1 MSAPPDEPRNT
12 QEFEALIQYLKNNRG
27 FDFSGYK
34 RSSLRRRMDKRMLVL
49 QIERYGDYV
58 DYLEVHPEEFTQL
71 FNTILINVTGF
82 FRDTAAWEYLR
93 AKVIPQLIA
102 GKQPH
107 EPIRVWSAGCA
118 SGEETYTL
126 AIVLAEA
133 LGLESFRQRVKIYAT
148 DVDEE
153 ALGQARQASYS
164 ARDLQPLSPELRSKY
179 FESASARFV
188 FRPDLRR
195 AVIFGRHDLVQDAP
209 ISRLD
214 LLVCRNTLMYF
225 NAETQSRILA
235 RFHFALNDTG
245 VVFLGK
251 AEMLLTRAN
260 LFNPVHL
267 KHRIFMRV
275 SKPTL
280 RDRLLVVAQA
290 GNLEMN
296 NHFISHVRL
305 RDAAFD
311 AVSVAQV
318 VLDTHGNT
326 WLINQEARTSF
337 GLLPQ
342 DVGRPFYELDLSYRP
357 VELRLHIDQAY
368 STLRAQHLTNIER
381 ALPDGK
387 TQFLDVHLV
396 PLIDTDSTPLGVSIA
411 FHDVTHHRRLQVEL
425 EKSRQELETAYE
437 ELQSTNEELE
447 TTNEELQSTVEELE
461 TTNEELQSTNE
472 ELETMN
478 EELQSGNE
486 ELQTINDELR
496 ERTDEVN
503 QARAFLES
511 ILASLYAAAVAV
523 DANLHILMWNAEANN
538 LWGLPEAEVQGQSFM
553 NLDIGLPVE
562 QLRTPMRTMLSG
574 RSTFQ
579 EVVLE
584 ATNRRGRTMQCRV
597 TCAPLIGPEGDTQG
611 VILLMEEWRGHA

>member
-12 QEFEALIQYLKNNRG
+12 QEFEALIEYLKNNRG

-34 RSSLRRRMDKRMLVL
+34 RSTLRRRMGKRMQGLR
-49 QIERYGDYV
+49 IERYGDYL
-58 DYLEVHPEEFTQL
+58 DYLEVHPDDFVQL

-82 FRDTAAWEYLR
+82 FRDTASWEFF
-93 AKVIPQLIA
+93 ATEVIPRLIA
-102 GKQPH
+102 GKQPS

-118 SGEETYTL
+118 SGEEAYSL
-126 AIVLAEA
+126 AIMLAEA

-153 ALGQARQASYS
+153 ALVQARQASYS
-164 ARDLQPLSPELRSKY
+164 ARDMQPVSPELRSKY
-179 FESASARFV
+179 FEKVNDRFV

-235 RFHFALNDTG
+235 RFHFALNDAG
-245 VVFLGK
+245 VIFLGK

-260 LFNPVHL
+260 LFNPVQL
-267 KHRIFMRV
+267 KHRIFTKV
-275 SKPTL
+275 AKPSL
-280 RDRLLVVAQA
+280 RDRLMIVAQA
-290 GNLEMN
+290 GNMEMN
-296 NHFISHVRL
+296 NHLAGYVRL

-311 AVSVAQV
+311 AAPVAQV
-318 VLDTHGNT
+318 VLDMHSNLL
-326 WLINQEARTSF
+326 LINQEARAIF
-337 GLLPQ
+337 GLVPQ

-357 VELRLHIDQAY
+357 VELRARIEQVY
-368 STLRAQHLTNIER
+368 TELRVQRLTNIER
-381 ALPDGK
+381 SLSEGRM
-387 TQFLDVHLV
+387 QCLDVYLV
-396 PLIDTDSTPLGVSIA
+396 PLIDTDGTPLGVSIA
-411 FHDVTHHRRLQVEL
+411 FHDVTHHWRLQTEL

-478 EELQSGNE
+478 EELHSGNE

-503 QARAFLES
+503 RSKAFLES
-511 ILASLYAAAVAV
+511 IMSSLHVAAVVV
-523 DANLHILMWNAEANN
+523 DPNFNILMWNAEANK
-538 LWGLPEAEVQGQSFM
+538 LWGLREDEVQRQSLLG
-553 NLDIGLPVE
+553 LDIGLPVE
-562 QLRTPMRTMLSG
+562 QLGQPMRAVLSG

-584 ATNRRGRTMQCRV
+584 ATNRRGKAIQCRV
-597 TCAPLIGPEGDTQG
+597 TCTPLVGAERDTQG
-611 VILLMEEWRGHA
+611 VILLMEEWSGHV

>member
-1 MSAPPDEPRNT
+1 MSDPPDAFSST
-12 QEFEALIQYLKNNRG
+12 QEFEALVEYLKNSRG

-34 RSSLRRRMDKRMLVL
+34 RSSLRRRVGKRMQGLR
-49 QIERYGDYV
+49 IERYGDYL
-58 DYLEVHPEEFTQL
+58 DYLEVHPEEFIQL

-82 FRDTAAWEYLR
+82 FRDTAAWECL
-93 AKVIPQLIA
+93 AAEAMPQLITR
-102 GKQPH
+102 KQPH

-118 SGEETYTL
+118 SGEEAYTL

-153 ALGQARQASYS
+153 ALVQARQASYS
-164 ARDLQPLSPELRSKY
+164 ARDLQPLSPELRGKY
-179 FESASARFV
+179 FERVNERFV

-225 NAETQSRILA
+225 NAETQARILA
-235 RFHFALNDTG
+235 RFHFALNDLG
-245 VVFLGK
+245 VIFLGK

-267 KHRIFMRV
+267 KHRIFTKV
-275 SKPTL
+275 AKPAL
-280 RDRLLVVAQA
+280 RDRLMIVAQA
-290 GNLEMN
+290 GNMEMN
-296 NHFISHVRL
+296 NHLVSYVRL

-311 AVSVAQV
+311 AVPVAQV
-318 VLDTHGNT
+318 VLDLHGNLL
-326 WLINQEARTSF
+326 LINQEARAIF

-357 VELRLHIDQAY
+357 LELRSRIEQVYTD
-368 STLRAQHLTNIER
+368 LRPQHLTNIER
-381 ALPDGK
+381 PLSDGK
-387 TQFLDVHLV
+387 MQCLDVHLV
-396 PLIDTDSTPLGVSIA
+396 PLIDTDGTPLGISIA
-411 FHDVTHHRRLQVEL
+411 FHDVTHHRRLQTEL

-503 QARAFLES
+503 RSKAFLES
-511 ILASLYAAAVAV
+511 IMSSLHVAAVVV
-523 DANLHILMWNAEANN
+523 DPNFNILMWNAEANE
-538 LWGLPEAEVQGQSFM
+538 LWGLRDDEVHGQSFL
-553 NLDIGLPVE
+553 NLEIGLPVE
-562 QLRTPMRTMLSG
+562 LLRTPVRAVLSG
-574 RSTFQ
+574 RSAFQ
-579 EVVLE
+579 EVVLD
-584 ATNRRGRTMQCRV
+584 ATNRRGKAIQCRV
-597 TCAPLIGPEGDTQG
+597 TCTPLVGAERDTQG
-611 VILLMEEWRGHA
+611 VILLMEEWSEHV

>member
-1 MSAPPDEPRNT
+1 MSAPPEEPRST
-12 QEFEALIQYLKNNRG
+12 QEFEALIEYLKNNRG

-34 RSSLRRRMDKRMLVL
+34 RSSLRRRMGKRMQALR
-49 QIERYGDYV
+49 IEHYGDYL
-58 DYLEVHPEEFTQL
+58 DYLEVHPEEFVQL
-71 FNTILINVTGF
+71 FNTILINVTSF
-82 FRDTAAWEYLR
+82 FRDTASWEFL
-93 AKVIPQLIA
+93 AAEVIPSLIIS
-102 GKQPH
+102 KQPH
-107 EPIRVWSAGCA
+107 EPIRVWSAGCV
-118 SGEETYTL
+118 SGEEAYSL

-153 ALGQARQASYS
+153 ALVQARHASYS
-164 ARDLQPLSPELRSKY
+164 ARALQPVSSELRSKY
-179 FESASARFV
+179 FEPVGDRFV
-188 FRPDLRR
+188 FRSDLRR

-214 LLVCRNTLMYF
+214 LLVCRNALMYF

-245 VVFLGK
+245 VIFLGK

-260 LFNPVHL
+260 LFTPVHL
-267 KHRIFMRV
+267 KHRIFAKV
-275 SKPTL
+275 AKPTL
-280 RDRLLVVAQA
+280 RDRLLIVAQA
-290 GNLEMN
+290 GNMEMS
-296 NHFISHVRL
+296 NHLVSHIRL
-305 RDAAFD
+305 REAAYD
-311 AVSVAQV
+311 AVPMAQV
-318 VLDTHGNT
+318 VLDLHSNV
-326 WLINQEARTSF
+326 LLVNQEARTSF
-337 GLLPQ
+337 GLTAQ
-342 DVGRPFYELDLSYRP
+342 QVGRPFAELDLSYRP
-357 VELRLHIDQAY
+357 VELRSRIEQVY
-368 STLRAQHLTNIER
+368 TELRSQSLTNVER
-381 ALPDGK
+381 VVPEGM
-387 TQFLDVHLV
+387 TQSLDVQLT
-396 PLIDTDSTPLGVSIA
+396 PLIDTDGTPLGVSIT
-411 FHDVTHHRRLQVEL
+411 FHDVTHHRRLQAEL

-503 QARAFLES
+503 RSKAFLES
-511 ILASLYAAAVAV
+511 ILASLHAAAVVV
-523 DANLHILMWNAEANN
+523 DPNFNVLMWNAEAHE
-538 LWGLPEAEVQGQSFM
+538 LWGLQEEEVQGKSFL

-562 QLRTPMRTMLSG
+562 QLRTPVRTVLNS
-574 RSTFQ
+574 RSAFQ

-584 ATNRRGRTMQCRV
+584 AMNRRGKAFQCRV
-597 TCAPLIGPEGDTQG
+597 TCSPLVGAERDMQG
-611 VILLMEEWRGHA
+611 VILLMEEWGGHT